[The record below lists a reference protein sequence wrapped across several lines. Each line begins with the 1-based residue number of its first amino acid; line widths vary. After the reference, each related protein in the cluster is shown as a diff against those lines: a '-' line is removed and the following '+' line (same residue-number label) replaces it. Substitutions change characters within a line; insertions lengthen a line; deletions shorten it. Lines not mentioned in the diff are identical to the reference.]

1 MDHKFYFTADKV
13 RHRIELVENNLFREM
28 LPLDS
33 WNYHEIDQAFI
44 DHANI
49 PTDDSQGWIKISP
62 HSYWGDW
69 QTNFILKLRYQI
81 PLDWDSSSPSYLYL
95 PLGEAG
101 DFFSHPEM
109 LITCNGE
116 KIGSADRHHHYV
128 ALPSTLLPGQN
139 IDLVASGWTGHSSWP
154 PEPGLSTKLYMRPC
168 YMVKRDNDAFNLVN
182 LARSALETSE
192 LSTLDEVDSAKFL
205 DVLNDALLEIDWA
218 APLRSEKYFQSVSN
232 ALVSLEK
239 NISSVGSCL
248 NATIHAIGHAHIDLA
263 YLWRLKQTDGK
274 LLRTFTNVIRMMEAD
289 PEYTF
294 TQTTP
299 YLYERCAEIAPDLF
313 TKIKHYAEQGRWE
326 VATQSWVEMDCNLTG
341 GESLIKQLQL
351 AKSFN
356 QAYFNGLESKILFLP
371 DTFGFCGSLPQLL
384 QQAGVEGFVFSK
396 LNWNQTNKFPHSF
409 FNWRGIDGSEIFS
422 HLLTTPRNVAY
433 LPTPS
438 TYKAEMNAFEV
449 FGSFENS
456 TERHAPVMIAY
467 GYGDG
472 GGGPN
477 DVLLSSAKAFKRM
490 PHQPQLVHSR
500 LDSFISDAKEKIKVL
515 PEHHGE
521 LYLELHR
528 GTYTSQAKIK
538 RFNRRLEN
546 KLLQVEA
553 LMAILT
559 WHQVPI
565 APEISL
571 RDLWKKFCLN
581 QFHDILPGSAI
592 TEVFDD
598 ATREYL
604 EIESDLEA
612 LISMALSALNKQ
624 RVSNTGK
631 RLQYSPF
638 KGWFVSDKELEQSIS
653 VTKENYVKPYL
664 DGEVYILENRFV
676 RVEIGKD
683 GNIERITH
691 ASLGEFVPPN
701 QPANIFVAY
710 VDRPLMWDAWDIDPF
725 YQEQFE
731 MLNRDNPKSRVSVI
745 QSDDGVTLK
754 IDWQNSSISQK
765 IQLPS
770 ESDSI
775 EFQSNVD
782 WKEKNIL
789 LKVEFPVAIHSD
801 FAKYHIPF
809 GSIERTTR
817 RDDAIG
823 RAQYEVPAHFWA
835 SINDNNKGLAL
846 INDCKY
852 GYSVDRKSY
861 GNKLALSLIKSSVLP
876 DPHADQGSHEFQ
888 YKIVPHDIHG
898 ESKVW
903 ESAYNLNRPAD
914 FFGNFPSKILPVSGH
929 ENLILEGVFWS
940 SQTDGLVMRYFEPF
954 GTTSVV
960 QLKVDEKIP
969 HIIKS
974 DIMESAQICLEVVDG
989 SVLLDVRAFEVI
1001 TLIIPKTEFT
1011 QEFS

>member
-1 MDHKFYFTADKV
+1 M
-13 RHRIELVENNLFREM
+13 
-28 LPLDS
+28 
-33 WNYHEIDQAFI
+33 
-44 DHANI
+44 
-49 PTDDSQGWIKISP
+49 
-62 HSYWGDW
+62 
-69 QTNFILKLRYQI
+69 
-81 PLDWDSSSPSYLYL
+81 
-95 PLGEAG
+95 
-101 DFFSHPEM
+101 
-109 LITCNGE
+109 
-116 KIGSADRHHHYV
+116 
-128 ALPSTLLPGQN
+128 
-139 IDLVASGWTGHSSWP
+139 
-154 PEPGLSTKLYMRPC
+154 
-168 YMVKRDNDAFNLVN
+168 
-182 LARSALETSE
+182 
-192 LSTLDEVDSAKFL
+192 
-205 DVLNDALLEIDWA
+205 
-218 APLRSEKYFQSVSN
+218 
-232 ALVSLEK
+232 
-239 NISSVGSCL
+239 
-248 NATIHAIGHAHIDLA
+248 
-263 YLWRLKQTDGK
+263 
-274 LLRTFTNVIRMMEAD
+274 
-289 PEYTF
+289 
-294 TQTTP
+294 
-299 YLYERCAEIAPDLF
+299 
-313 TKIKHYAEQGRWE
+313 
-326 VATQSWVEMDCNLTG
+326 
-341 GESLIKQLQL
+341 
-351 AKSFN
+351 
-356 QAYFNGLESKILFLP
+356 
-371 DTFGFCGSLPQLL
+371 
-384 QQAGVEGFVFSK
+384 
-396 LNWNQTNKFPHSF
+396 
-409 FNWRGIDGSEIFS
+409 
-422 HLLTTPRNVAY
+422 
-433 LPTPS
+433 
-438 TYKAEMNAFEV
+438 
-449 FGSFENS
+449 
-456 TERHAPVMIAY
+456 
-467 GYGDG
+467 
-472 GGGPN
+472 
-477 DVLLSSAKAFKRM
+477 
-490 PHQPQLVHSR
+490 
-500 LDSFISDAKEKIKVL
+500 
-515 PEHHGE
+515 
-521 LYLELHR
+521 
-528 GTYTSQAKIK
+528 
-538 RFNRRLEN
+538 
-546 KLLQVEA
+546 
-553 LMAILT
+553 
-559 WHQVPI
+559 
-565 APEISL
+565 
-571 RDLWKKFCLN
+571 
-581 QFHDILPGSAI
+581 
-592 TEVFDD
+592 
-598 ATREYL
+598 
-604 EIESDLEA
+604 
-612 LISMALSALNKQ
+612 
-624 RVSNTGK
+624 
-631 RLQYSPF
+631 
-638 KGWFVSDKELEQSIS
+638 
-653 VTKENYVKPYL
+653 
-664 DGEVYILENRFV
+664 YILENRFV

-683 GNIERITH
+683 GSIERITH

-876 DPHADQGSHEFQ
+876 DPHADQGSHEFK

-940 SQTDGLVMRYFEPF
+940 SQTDGLVMRFFEPF